1 MTSSA
6 VRPQPD
12 PPLTMSSMSTE
23 EHLRS
28 EASQPNAVHAERDS
42 EELDR
47 LRQLGGIVVHDLNN
61 AIFALLGRTQ
71 LLRRKA
77 ADSAVARDVDE
88 LHETVKLLESLVSR
102 LQVSCQR
109 EDSADER
116 SNLRAAVLLG
126 LRAALGTLPDS
137 LQPVPPERFQSWLH
151 DTLEAL
157 PRDAYVKGSI
167 RQVSTAI
174 AQLISIH
181 RARAAKPISVRCSVR
196 EREGELIFD
205 FLAEDDGGSWEYG
218 VEAPSLLH
226 GTFELAL
233 LPLATARR
241 ATRDFGGHAALERT
255 PRGLRSHLSFRVG
268 RGAPGLH
275 GSHGVPDEQA
285 PAESSGRRV
294 LVADDDPTV
303 RALLVAALESVGDE
317 VESVEDPASIDSN
330 PALASFDVI
339 VLDAGG
345 GGLAALSRLRAS
357 GSTQPVLVASGDMIE
372 GSFDECTRVLMKPI
386 MLERLNHELSNLVA
400 RAAR

>member
-1 MTSSA
+1 M
-6 VRPQPD
+6 
-12 PPLTMSSMSTE
+12 LSMSTE

-28 EASQPNAVHAERDS
+28 DASQPNAVHAERDS

-77 ADSAVARDVDE
+77 GDSPLVGEIDSLQD
-88 LHETVKLLESLVSR
+88 TVKLLESLVAK
-102 LQVSCQR
+102 LQVACHR
-109 EDSADER
+109 EDGADER

-137 LQPVPPERFQSWLH
+137 LQPVPPERFNAWLH

-157 PRDAYVKGSI
+157 PRDAFVCGSI

-181 RARAAKPISVRCSVR
+181 RARAAKPISVHCSVR
-196 EREGELIFD
+196 DRDGEVVFD
-205 FLAEDDGGSWEYG
+205 FTAEDDGGPWEFG

-233 LPLATARR
+233 LPLAAARR

-255 PRGLRSHLSFRVG
+255 PRGLRSHLSFRVD
-268 RGAPGLH
+268 RALPGQH
-275 GSHGVPDEQA
+275 GSHAGTAARMGESA
-285 PAESSGRRV
+285 ATSAHPASESSGRRV
-294 LVADDDPTV
+294 LVADDDATV
-303 RALLVAALESVGDE
+303 RALLVAALESVGDD
-317 VESVEDPASIDSN
+317 VESIDN
-330 PALASFDVI
+330 PAAVDSHASLDSFDVVI
-339 VLDAGG
+339 LDAGG
-345 GGLAALSRLRAS
+345 GGLSALARIRAS
-357 GSTQPVLVASGDMIE
+357 GSSLPVLIASGDMIE
-372 GSFDECTRVLMKPI
+372 GSFDASTRVLMKPI
-386 MLERLNHELSNLVA
+386 MLDRLERELTNLIA
-400 RAAR
+400 RVTR